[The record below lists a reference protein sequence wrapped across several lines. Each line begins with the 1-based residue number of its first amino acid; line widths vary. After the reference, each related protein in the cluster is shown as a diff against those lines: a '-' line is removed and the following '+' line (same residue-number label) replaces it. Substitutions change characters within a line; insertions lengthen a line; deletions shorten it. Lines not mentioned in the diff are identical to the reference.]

1 MKFSD
6 VFDNRLYVTQIK
18 TGMKIAIPLS
28 LTLRATGLRLGTVID
43 RCRLVSRTDFMISAG
58 IRKNSPTGNIH
69 PDGLTKTFVKARKA
83 SGVNFSNNPP
93 TFHEIRSLAGRLY
106 KNEHGEVFAQ
116 KLLGHTSENT
126 TKLYLDERDNKAYVM
141 L

>member
-1 MKFSD
+1 
-6 VFDNRLYVTQIK
+6 
-18 TGMKIAIPLS
+18 
-28 LTLRATGLRLGTVID
+28 
-43 RCRLVSRTDFMISAG
+43 
-58 IRKNSPTGNIH
+58 
-69 PDGLTKTFVKARKA
+69 FVKARKA

-93 TFHEIRSLAGRLY
+93 TFHEIRSLLGRLY
-106 KNEHGEVFAQ
+106 KDERGEEFAQ